1 MPRMTIEFPDK
12 VNDILT
18 ELSSKEQV
26 SKVEILRRALALY
39 NYVQKEA
46 VDKKKKVSITDDDDT
61 ILKDIIFS

>member
-1 MPRMTIEFPDK
+1 MPRMTIEFSDK

-18 ELSSKEQV
+18 ELSSKEEV
-26 SKVEILRRALALY
+26 SKAEILRRALALY

-46 VDKKKKVSITDDDDT
+46 VDKNKKVSITDNDDT